1 MMLLYP
7 ELCSTRRQSGLRA
20 MMVWSMFYLSMDCG
34 GHGATYGAQF
44 RGEMALKGP
53 KTATDSCRLLSSTVL
68 QLLCTAGVC

>member
-1 MMLLYP
+1 MFTLGRASPALKCVLAYHIMRVL
-7 ELCSTRRQSGLRA
+7 SGLRA

-53 KTATDSCRLLSSTVL
+53 KTAADS
-68 QLLCTAGVC
+68 